1 MQRLLYVSECRIN
14 EAVTEAVVAHIV
26 ADAQKRNADLGV
38 TGALIFTGTH
48 FAQVLEG
55 CKKAIDELM
64 ISIHNDTRHG
74 TVLVVEQSPITER
87 QFSQWAMAYKGPA
100 QFVSRH
106 VTRLHHTTSETER
119 QRTTN
124 WLIELAR
131 EFLKP

>member
-1 MQRLLYVSECRIN
+1 
-14 EAVTEAVVAHIV
+14 
-26 ADAQKRNADLGV
+26 
-38 TGALIFTGTH
+38 
-48 FAQVLEG
+48 
-55 CKKAIDELM
+55 M

-74 TVLVVEQSPITER
+74 TVLVVEQSPMTER